1 VYTSTYWIL
10 TKKNGEKRT
19 SGKKNFTIFYYSDN
33 YIISKAD
40 RVLQSSSKE
49 KIGLSD
55 AVVT

>member
-1 VYTSTYWIL
+1 M
-10 TKKNGEKRT
+10 EKR
-19 SGKKNFTIFYYSDN
+19 GHQEKKNFTIFYYSDN